1 MKGDYMAH
9 AAFIIKMRR
18 DSLKLAIILEIV
30 LRATDIFLKLLGIKL
45 LDHISM
51 VFVYLNRKKAWRFR
65 LIKFNKDNRN
75 LI

>member
-9 AAFIIKMRR
+9 AAFTIKMRR
-18 DSLKLAIILEIV
+18 DSLKPAIIGEII